1 MNKAKEE
8 NITTHQ
14 QKKEQTENRIFFK
27 KTKILIFFL
36 QTLLIDPCLGSNM
49 NLTFTERTFHFHL
62 LLFSL

>member
-27 KTKILIFFL
+27 KTKILIFF
-36 QTLLIDPCLGSNM
+36 SNTS
-49 NLTFTERTFHFHL
+49 NRSVSWFQYESDIH
-62 LLFSL
+62 